1 MERSTFVISIEEN
14 IKGLTY
20 FNNLKVNFKNTLCFR
35 NDSVMHHRSLSTN
48 ARNAHHNINNKFS
61 NSTTNL
67 QEDFKEEISLM
78 SLERDLKNLDNVSQ
92 IKKNRRAKFSKLVY
106 ISDYF
111 RKKGPAKL

>member
-1 MERSTFVISIEEN
+1 M
-14 IKGLTY
+14 
-20 FNNLKVNFKNTLCFR
+20 
-35 NDSVMHHRSLSTN
+35 MHHRSLSTN
-48 ARNAHHNINNKFS
+48 ATLPRNVNHNVNVNNKFS

-78 SLERDLKNLDNVSQ
+78 SLERDLKALDDNVSQ
-92 IKKNRRAKFSKLVY
+92 IKNNRRAKFSKLVY